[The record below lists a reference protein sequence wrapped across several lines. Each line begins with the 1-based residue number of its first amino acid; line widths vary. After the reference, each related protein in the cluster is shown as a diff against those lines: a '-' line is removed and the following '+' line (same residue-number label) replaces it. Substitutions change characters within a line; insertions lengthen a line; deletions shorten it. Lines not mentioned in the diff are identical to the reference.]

1 MGKRLQTI
9 AAQGLM
15 KTLLIIFNTAFW
27 ASGCCLL
34 VIGLWMLKDLH
45 KYMEI
50 SSMFNGGST
59 IPGIFLCLGGTI
71 ILFSTLACCCTAKG
85 KVPLLYMY
93 SSILLVIFMV
103 ETSLLSCGYI
113 FREELTSSFHTGLG
127 KGLQEYGKNSAQTA
141 AIDDIQSTLQCCG
154 LTNYTDWQATPWGR
168 GHTGKLP
175 HSCCHSTR
183 DAICSHRKETA
194 DLYRTGCYRLVV
206 SFIYENLTK
215 IGIGILVSAVV
226 HILGLV
232 LTCLLAKNVRR
243 AEYEEIR

>member
-15 KTLLIIFNTAFW
+15 KTLLILFNTAFW
-27 ASGCCLL
+27 ASGFCLL
-34 VIGLWMLKDLH
+34 VIGIWMQLELH

-50 SSMFNGGST
+50 SSMFIKGST
-59 IPGIFLCLGGTI
+59 IPLIFVCLGGSI

-93 SSILLVIFMV
+93 SSILLVIFMA
-103 ETSLLSCGYI
+103 EISLLSCGYI
-113 FREELTSSFHTGLG
+113 FREELTSSFHAGLG

-154 LTNYTDWQATPWGR
+154 LTNYTDWKITPWGR

-183 DAICSHRKETA
+183 DAICADRRETA
-194 DLYRTGCYRLVV
+194 DLYRTGCYHIVV

-215 IGIGILVSAVV
+215 IGIGILISASV

-232 LTCLLAKNVRR
+232 LTCLLAKNVKR

>member
-1 MGKRLQTI
+1 
-9 AAQGLM
+9 
-15 KTLLIIFNTAFW
+15 
-27 ASGCCLL
+27 
-34 VIGLWMLKDLH
+34 
-45 KYMEI
+45 MEI
-50 SSMFNGGST
+50 SSMFDGVAT
-59 IPGIFLCLGGTI
+59 IPGVFLCLGGAI

-93 SSILLVIFMV
+93 SSILLIIFVV
-103 ETSLLSCGYI
+103 EISMLSCGYI

-127 KGLQEYGKNSAQTA
+127 NGLQEYGKNSAQTA

-154 LTNYTDWQATPWGR
+154 LTNYTDWKVTPWGR

-175 HSCCHSTR
+175 HSCCRSTS
-183 DAICSHRKETA
+183 DAICSDRKETA
-194 DLYRTGCYRLVV
+194 VLYRTGCYRLVV

-215 IGIGILVSAVV
+215 IGIGVLISAAV

-232 LTCLLAKNVRR
+232 LTCLLAKNVRK